1 MNPKKRLREIRKCAT
16 DFDYFCKKY
25 VKIVNK
31 KGKLVALRPNQAQ
44 AVLGAAFDRAPHSAN
59 IYNLKA
65 RKLGSSTYTAARF
78 FHRALFTPNYSV
90 MVVAHKVSSA
100 KDIFRIYKRFYE
112 HLPEFLQ
119 LGLRGKSAD
128 TMEFSH
134 GSRIMCTTAN
144 SDSARGSTSQALHL
158 SEFAFY
164 SDLPNTMASIM
175 GSVPDSA
182 IVVRETTANGLNDAH
197 RLWVDQDGYE
207 KLFMP
212 WTIDPKLISKKE
224 PKSVP
229 KFIEEYGEE
238 HGLSR
243 AQIWWVTNTWRHK
256 LAGNWRLFNQEFPV
270 NAEVAFVTSGD
281 KFFPIS
287 FPAIRISKENE
298 HIYCGQREYEKPRK
312 FPIYTTGVDTASGS
326 VDGDFSSYVTMDVT
340 DKQKPRIVSAYYG
353 RVPPRNFSAKVYEE
367 CRRYGSLAVV
377 ESNSYGLS
385 VIEYLVEKMY
395 ANLYRRTSYD
405 KIGNRWSEKLGFSTN
420 RGSRPVL
427 VSRLHEYVVKGWLQI
442 NDDRLKSEVNTF
454 VYHKG
459 KPQAEE
465 GAHDDMIMATA
476 LAIEGLS
483 QVDSVVSE
491 KKKIRPRGVR
501 EIIEWELVNGTTFAS
516 HAHEFENPKDEWEN
530 ERELLSILDN
540 M

>member
-1 MNPKKRLREIRKCAT
+1 MKPAKRLREIRRCAT
-16 DFDYFCKKY
+16 DFEYFSRKY

-31 KGKLVALRPNQAQ
+31 QGRLVTLRPNAAQ
-44 AVLGAAFDRAPHSAN
+44 KMLGDAFDRAPHSAN

-100 KDIFRIYKRFYE
+100 KEIFRIYKRFYE
-112 HLPEFLQ
+112 NLPEFLQ
-119 LGLRGKSAD
+119 LGLEGKSAD
-128 TMEFSH
+128 TMTFSH

-197 RLWVDQDGYE
+197 RLWVEQDGYD
-207 KLFMP
+207 KIFIP
-212 WTIDPKLISKKE
+212 WTIDSKLISKKE
-224 PKSVP
+224 PKSIP
-229 KFIEEYGEE
+229 KFIEEYAEE
-238 HGLSR
+238 HSLSR
-243 AQIWWVTNTWRHK
+243 AQMWWVTNTWRHK
-256 LAGNWRLFNQEFPV
+256 LAGNWRLFNQEFPI

-287 FPAIRISKENE
+287 FPAIRIAKENE
-298 HIYCGQREYEKPRK
+298 HLYCGKREYEKPKK
-312 FPIYTTGVDTASGS
+312 FSIYLTGVDTASGS

-340 DKQKPRIVSAYYG
+340 DKGKPRIVSSYYG
-353 RVPPRNFSAKVYEE
+353 RIPPRTFSAKVYEE
-367 CRRYGSLAVV
+367 CKRYGSLAVV

-385 VIEYLVEKMY
+385 VIEYLVENMY

-420 RGSRPVL
+420 RGTRPLL
-427 VSRLHEYVVKGWLQI
+427 VSRLHEFVVKGWLQI

-454 VYHKG
+454 VYQKG

-476 LAIEGLS
+476 LALEGLT
-483 QVDSVVSE
+483 QVESLVSE
-491 KKKIRPRGVR
+491 KKKVRPRGVR
-501 EIIEWELVNGTTFAS
+501 EIIEWELANGARFDSNSEEFAE
-516 HAHEFENPKDEWEN
+516 HDDGWDIQ
-530 ERELLSILDN
+530 REVLSILDN